1 MSINAIS
8 LQELR
13 YLAAVADNRSF
24 SRAAAAC
31 FVTQPTLSTQ
41 LKKLEE
47 SLGVQLVERT
57 NKRVRLTPVGEKV
70 AERARDVLAGCDS
83 IVELARTYTDPFVEP
98 FRLGIIS
105 TLGPYLLPRLLPAL
119 ARGLP
124 RLKLVIQEGLTEDL
138 IARLSQHQLDCIAL
152 ALPAAAPQAVQAV
165 LFQEPFWLVCRD
177 DHALANKRVI
187 AEQDLYGQNVMLL
200 SDGHCLRDQALTLCG
215 TLSAPDPD
223 GKNSYRATSLET
235 LRHLVAAGFGCT
247 LLPELALK
255 DEFVKGARVKAV
267 PFDSEKA
274 HRTIGLIWR
283 NGYPRAAALEQLA
296 KFIETQSVKW
306 LAGSRPG
313 KTGRKKR

>member
-1 MSINAIS
+1 MSINSIT

-13 YLAAVADNRSF
+13 YLTALAHTRSF

-57 NKRVRLTPVGEKV
+57 NKRVRLTPAGEKV
-70 AERARDVLAGCDS
+70 AERARQVLAGCDS
-83 IVELARTYTDPFVEP
+83 IAELARTYSDPFAEP

-105 TLGPYLLPRLLPAL
+105 TLGPYLLPKLLPAIE
-119 ARGLP
+119 RTLP
-124 RLKLVIQEGLTEDL
+124 RLQLVIQEGFTEDL
-138 IARLSQHQLDCIAL
+138 VARLNAHELDCVLL
-152 ALPAAAPQAVQAV
+152 ALPLPGVQAVQAV

-177 DHALANKRVI
+177 DHTLAKKGVVR
-187 AEQDLYGQNVMLL
+187 EQDLYGQNVMLL
-200 SDGHCLRDQALTLCG
+200 SEGHCLRDQALALCG
-215 TLSAPDPD
+215 TISTPDLD

-247 LLPELALK
+247 LLPALALQGELAR
-255 DEFVKGARVKAV
+255 GARVKAI

-283 NGYPRAAALEQLA
+283 NNYPRAGTLEELAA
-296 KFIETQSVKW
+296 FITKESSKW
-306 LAGSRPG
+306 LAIGGRRKSRKG
-313 KTGRKKR
+313 E